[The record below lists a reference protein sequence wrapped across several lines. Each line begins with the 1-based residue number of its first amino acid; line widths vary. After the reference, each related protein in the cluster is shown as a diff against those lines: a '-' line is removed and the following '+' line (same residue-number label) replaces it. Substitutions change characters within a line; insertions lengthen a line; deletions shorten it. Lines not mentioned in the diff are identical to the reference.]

1 MIFSTKC
8 WGGNHWFGGVC
19 GEGVDVCLL
28 IGGVLR
34 AGRGHR
40 VWLELVGAF
49 HTPLA
54 IDPRPRA
61 LPNPRS
67 QRRQPPAAH
76 RILQKRLAHAPRI
89 SDSRDLR
96 APKTTC
102 CDDRGTPTPPLSRLR
117 KSVRQGRVPAS
128 PKKRRPAPQRKRNHP
143 PPETPRRPRPSFL
156 RPPGENQAMAAIAE
170 GPPPPPSGDVTPP
183 STAARNAASPRP
195 PAVGGASPRT
205 ENQSESRGGETESVP
220 PATAADCEAAAN
232 SISGRLQGTM
242 HAAPTSKNARHP
254 PPAETS
260 QTARDP
266 PNATGGSSSPANS
279 KSRKSAD
286 DVVSERHPP
295 PPKTQQAARSPPS
308 ADPSSSS
315 PAGSSEGREDPE
327 RPDAVDAADA
337 EDEGFTLR
345 AGGKQT
351 DSRRA
356 SAAGRL
362 APQVT
367 VLFKPNTQGA
377 SLRKLS
383 RYDLSEELKHLRG
396 LGEIRINARLNL
408 VAVDTVRDDTRDVL
422 LGLHSLGGVPVQPYP
437 ASKEGRTRAVL
448 RGIDAAGG
456 AEELI
461 ERIKTPVPIIGG
473 SRKGQLLFL
482 TFLGR
487 QPPTH
492 VFLSHIRVPVELL
505 TARNLQCGHCYNFGH
520 VRTACRGAARCAR
533 LRGPRAP
540 LLQLRGAPLGNGHK
554 MPRAPDRNA
563 VTSHTPRHRS
573 VHHTPAGC
581 ERQPP
586 RPRTFGRADCCLLL
600 RLRTRSAFST
610 ARRFFFGRAAS
621 PNCQHCGELA
631 NTEHALLRCSLHH
644 TERAKMLQRYAALG
658 VACSTREELLFPS
671 ASRGRGAALTALLQY
686 LHATGLAQL
695 L

>member
-1 MIFSTKC
+1 
-8 WGGNHWFGGVC
+8 
-19 GEGVDVCLL
+19 
-28 IGGVLR
+28 
-34 AGRGHR
+34 
-40 VWLELVGAF
+40 
-49 HTPLA
+49 
-54 IDPRPRA
+54 
-61 LPNPRS
+61 
-67 QRRQPPAAH
+67 
-76 RILQKRLAHAPRI
+76 
-89 SDSRDLR
+89 
-96 APKTTC
+96 
-102 CDDRGTPTPPLSRLR
+102 
-117 KSVRQGRVPAS
+117 
-128 PKKRRPAPQRKRNHP
+128 
-143 PPETPRRPRPSFL
+143 
-156 RPPGENQAMAAIAE
+156 MAAIAE

-205 ENQSESRGGETESVP
+205 ENQSESRGSETESVP
-220 PATAADCEAAAN
+220 PAIAADCEAAAN

-286 DVVSERHPP
+286 DVGSERHPP
-295 PPKTQQAARSPPS
+295 PSNTQQAARSPPS
-308 ADPSSSS
+308 AAPSSSS

-327 RPDAVDAADA
+327 RPDAADAADA
-337 EDEGFTLR
+337 EDEGFTLVRHGKRRPKKTSLPTPSPPPSQATPPR

-383 RYDLSEELKHLRG
+383 RYDLSEEVKHLRG

-461 ERIKTPVPIIGG
+461 ARIKTPVPIIGG

-520 VRTACRGAARCAR
+520 VRSACRGAARCAR
-533 LRGPRAP
+533 CAGAHPTQDCAAPGLRCCNCGGPHWATATRCPARP
-540 LLQLRGAPLGNGHK
+540 TATLSPPTAHIQPPPPPQLYENG
-554 MPRAPDRNA
+554 PPA
-563 VTSHTPRHRS
+563 PRHRS
-573 VHHTPAGC
+573 VHHTPAG
-581 ERQPP
+581 
-586 RPRTFGRADCCLLL
+586 
-600 RLRTRSAFST
+600 
-610 ARRFFFGRAAS
+610 
-621 PNCQHCGELA
+621 
-631 NTEHALLRCSLHH
+631 
-644 TERAKMLQRYAALG
+644 
-658 VACSTREELLFPS
+658 
-671 ASRGRGAALTALLQY
+671 
-686 LHATGLAQL
+686 
-695 L
+695 